1 MSVAPRARPEDFG
14 IGRFFY
20 TMRDAVIVADARSQ
34 QIILWNPAAEQILG
48 YSPDEAV
55 GKLVEELVPPELR
68 ELHRAG
74 ISRYSDTGRGD
85 LVDAHK
91 PVQLQALHKDGH
103 RIDIELVFAPLADV
117 SFDGAFIT
125 AFIRDVT
132 ERTQLQREAER
143 ALANMR
149 LILES
154 TGEGIYGIDL
164 AGDCTFINF
173 AAAEMIGY
181 RSEEVVGRN
190 MHHLI
195 HHSKPDGSPYPVEEC
210 PIFRSFRFGRGCRVD
225 DEVMWR
231 RDGTPIPVRYSAF
244 PIIDE
249 GSVVGAVVSMSDI
262 TQRRVLE
269 ETLRQANARSREA
282 YEKEKE
288 AVEQLRNVDQLKN
301 EFVAMVAH
309 DLKSP
314 MTVIGGL
321 ADMMSSKWDR
331 LPDERKMEFLGLI
344 SSNVRQLA
352 DLVDD
357 VLQVARIEANEISYV
372 IEPFDLGQLVDRTVD
387 EQRQGNPER
396 TIEVSK
402 MELLPHALADERRVW
417 QVLTNLLSNAVKFSP
432 AHEPVEISVVH
443 DDDDSLRIAVTDHG
457 GGIRPEEMDKLFQ
470 KFSRLTQHGGA
481 GAKGTGLGLF
491 ICKRMIEEQGGRIWA
506 DSVLG
511 TGSTFTCTLPTA
523 PPA

>member
-1 MSVAPRARPEDFG
+1 MSVAPGVRPEDFG

-20 TMRDAVIVADARSQ
+20 TMRDAVIVAEARSQ
-34 QIILWNPAAEQILG
+34 QIVLWNPAAQQILG
-48 YSPDEAV
+48 YSVDEAV
-55 GKLVEELVPPELR
+55 GMLVEELVPPELR
-68 ELHRAG
+68 DAHRAG
-74 ISRYSDTGRGD
+74 IARYAETVRGD

-91 PVQLQALHKDGH
+91 PVDLQALHKDGH
-103 RIDIELVFAPLADV
+103 RIDIELVFAPLTDAPLAGV
-117 SFDGAFIT
+117 FLAAFV
-125 AFIRDVT
+125 RDVT
-132 ERTQLQREAER
+132 HRSELQRAAER

-154 TGEGIYGIDL
+154 TGEGIYGIDM
-164 AGDCTFINF
+164 AGGCTFINF
-173 AAAEMIGY
+173 AAEEMIGY

-190 MHHLI
+190 MHDLI
-195 HHSKPDGSPYPVEEC
+195 HHSRPDGSPYPVGEC
-210 PIFRSFRFGRGCRVD
+210 PIFRSFRVGRGCRVD

-231 RDGTPIPVRYSAF
+231 KDGTPIPVRYSAF

-249 GSVVGAVVSMSDI
+249 GSVVGAVVSMSDV
-262 TQRRVLE
+262 TQRRMLE
-269 ETLRQANARSREA
+269 DTLRQANARSREA

-288 AVEQLRNVDQLKN
+288 AVDQLKRVDQLKN

-321 ADMMSSKWDR
+321 ADTMSSKWDR

-344 SSNVRQLA
+344 SSNVRKLA

-357 VLQVARIEANEISYV
+357 VLQVARIEANEISYL
-372 IEPFDLGQLVDRTVD
+372 IEPFDLGRLVERTVE
-387 EQRQGNPER
+387 EQRQAHPQR
-396 TIEVSK
+396 RIEVSM
-402 MELLPHALADERRVW
+402 MEVLPRAMADEQRVW
-417 QVLTNLLSNAVKFSP
+417 QVLTNLLSNALKFSP
-432 AHEPVEISVVH
+432 VHAPVEISVVH
-443 DDDDSLRIAVTDHG
+443 DDDDALRVAVRDQG

-470 KFSRLTQHGGA
+470 KFSRLTQHGGT

-511 TGSTFTCTLPTA
+511 RGSTFTFTLPTA
-523 PPA
+523 PLA